1 MMNRGRM
8 ATPVQFALFCSPLAY
23 GQDYALEAPER
34 AHIRETIEVGWSA
47 PQATGG
53 LLEIRAE
60 YETPSR
66 PNYAYVR
73 NNPQSILAPEAPGE
87 YLIVYVYERE
97 VRASRPLTVFVPEA
111 TLEVPAQVDAGAH
124 FEVAWTGPD
133 SRQDRL
139 AMAERDGPPIR
150 GSSYAY
156 VGNARGG
163 PAKLRAPMDD
173 GEYDVVYV
181 SGSTILARAPLAV
194 GSISATLSHARQVH
208 VGGELRVIWEGPRNA
223 QDRVTFAARGG
234 DAVRGAS
241 YAYVG
246 NSEDNAVTLRA
257 PVESGSLDVVYVSGD
272 RLIGRSPVEIVAAQI
287 DFDGPDEVTALEEFF
302 ADWQGHGNRG
312 DLIGVVD
319 DEDKRLAYSYI
330 RLDEPATRLTAP
342 PGEGDFHLVYVT
354 RDGREMA
361 RRPIRVLPAEVPPG
375 TLFVEQQRAAL
386 RQDDAVGV
394 IFDASGSMLQRLDGV
409 RRVEIARQT
418 LAELVSESIPAG
430 TGFALRVF
438 GHREAGSCRTDLEI
452 PLAPLDPAA
461 AGKTIHAINAMN
473 LARTPLGRSIELAA
487 ADLAEVKGRRLL
499 IVLTDGEETC
509 DGDAAAAIAGLR
521 ARGWDIAVN
530 IVGLAIDDAA
540 LEAEFAAW
548 ADLGGGAYF
557 SAADRASLHE
567 ALMRAMVT
575 RFRVVNADEQAVAE
589 GRPGEMISLPAG
601 DYEIHWGDGRRTP
614 AVVPPGGS
622 ARVTLEP

>member
-1 MMNRGRM
+1 MNRRRV
-8 ATPVQFALFCSPLAY
+8 ATRVLFALFCSPIAY

-60 YETPSR
+60 HETPSR
-66 PNYAYVR
+66 PNYAYTHA
-73 NNPQSILAPEAPGE
+73 NPQSILAPEAPGE

-124 FEVAWTGPD
+124 FEVTWTGPD

-139 AMAERDGPPIR
+139 VMAERDGPPIR

-163 PAKLRAPMDD
+163 PAKLRAPMDE
-173 GEYDVVYV
+173 GEYDVVYI
-181 SGSTILARAPLAV
+181 SGSTILARAPIAV

-208 VGGELRVIWEGPRNA
+208 AGGELRVIWEGPRNA
-223 QDRVTFAARGG
+223 QDQVTFAARDG

-246 NSEDNAVTLRA
+246 NSADNAVALRA
-257 PVESGSLDVVYVSGD
+257 PVQSGSLDVVYVSGA
-272 RLIGRSPVEIVAAQI
+272 RVIGRSPVEIVAAQI
-287 DFDGPDEVTALEEFF
+287 DLDGPDEVTALEEFF
-302 ADWQGHGNRG
+302 ATWQGHGNRG
-312 DLIGVVD
+312 DLIGVVNN
-319 DEDKRLAYSYI
+319 EETRLAYSYI

-342 PGEGDFHLVYVT
+342 PGEGDFHLVYLT

-386 RQDDAVGV
+386 GPDDAVGV
-394 IFDASGSMLQRLDGV
+394 IFDASGSMLQQLDGV
-409 RRVEIARQT
+409 RRVETARQT
-418 LAELVSESIPAG
+418 LAELVGKSIPAG

-487 ADLAEVKGRRLL
+487 EDLAEVKGRRLL

-509 DGDAAAAIAGLR
+509 DGDAAAAIGGLR

-530 IVGLAIDDAA
+530 VVGLAIDDAA

-567 ALMRAMVT
+567 ALVRAMVT
-575 RFRVVNADEQAVAE
+575 RFRVVNAAEQAVAE
-589 GRPGEMISLPAG
+589 GRPGELISLPAG
-601 DYEIHWGDGRRTP
+601 DYEIHWGDGRRT
-614 AVVPPGGS
+614 AVAVPPGGS